1 MRLTDGRH
9 FGGLISGLWCSRAP
23 ASRSLGFVML
33 IVSLSWLASGA
44 NGAILDPMTQM
55 RDDVSRIKVMMESVG
70 GKQLAS
76 FPLRQIT
83 CQPSQ

>member
-1 MRLTDGRH
+1 MTLTDGH
-9 FGGLISGLWCSRAP
+9 DFGGLISGLWCCRVP
-23 ASRSLGFVML
+23 CSRSLGFVVLM
-33 IVSLSWLASGA
+33 VSLSWLAGGA

-76 FPLRQIT
+76 FSLTQIT
-83 CQPSQ
+83 CRPSQ